1 MVVTGDRDSLQL
13 VSDDVTV
20 LYPRKGVSELTRFTP
35 EAVVEKYGLTPQ
47 QYPDFAALRGDPSDN
62 LPGIPGVGE
71 KTATKW
77 IAEYGSLQ
85 ALVDHVDT
93 VKGKVGDALRA
104 NLSHVVL
111 NRELT
116 DLVRDVPLAQTP
128 DTLRMQPWDRDQIH
142 RLFDDLEFRV
152 LRDRLFDTLASAD
165 PEVDE
170 GFDVRGGALE
180 PGELAAWLAEHSAG
194 SRFGMAVVGTHL
206 AFDGDATALAIVAA
220 DGDGRYLDTADLT
233 SGRRGGARRRGWPM
247 PAVPKALHEAKLAM
261 HDLEGRG
268 WTLRGVTSDTAL
280 AAYLV
285 RPGQRSFALDDLSL
299 RYLKRELRADNPEQQ
314 QLSLL
319 DDSDGVDD
327 QAVQTSILR
336 ASAVM
341 DLADALDEELARID
355 SASLLGEM
363 ELPVQR
369 VLAEM
374 ETAGIAVDLGQ
385 LSELQSEFADQI
397 RDAAEAAY
405 AVIGKQINLG
415 SPKQLQVVLFDEL
428 EMPKTKRTK
437 TGYTTDA
444 DALQSLFDKT
454 GHPFLQHLL
463 AHRDATRLKVTVD
476 GLLNSVASDGR
487 IHTTFNQTI
496 AATGRLSSTEPNLQ
510 NIPIRTEAGRRIRD
524 AFVVGKGFAELMT
537 ADYSQIEMRIMAHLS
552 KDEGLIEAFNTGED
566 LHSFVASRAF
576 SVPIDEVTAE
586 LRRRVKAMSYGLAYG
601 LSAYGLAAQLKIS
614 TEEAKVQME
623 QYFDRFG
630 GVRDYLR
637 DVVDQ
642 ARKDGYTSTVF
653 GRRRYLPELDS
664 SNRNVREAAERAA
677 LNAPIQGS
685 AADIIKVAM
694 IEVDKAIKDA
704 GLTSRMLL
712 QVHDELLFEVAP
724 GERDQVESAG
734 ARQDGRRL
742 PAGRAAGGVGR
753 IRPQL
758 GLRGALERRTES
770 SQGLQSRR
778 AGPRSVHGVG
788 LLGQQRVHPQ
798 VTEAAVDAVP
808 DEGQLHH
815 LGGEGLHGLGR
826 GFSAGPRRLRYR
838 CLAWADRAEPGRLV
852 GCHQARR
859 HHAGQLLGDDALL
872 LRRLATPSVIA
883 SPKTGIIQSTYTPKY
898 APTPSS
904 DEPFHSPVHDH
915 RADVAEQQAA
925 ALARALRCCSANHTP
940 MPNNVV
946 NSEWANGPMISRI
959 AAVSSESLTVSP
971 SGDVEDVLQPGEPPP
986 DQPGVHQAVGQRIE
1000 LVAAPAGHHEQEE
1013 QPLGRLFCHRRAEHD
1028 RDRAD
1033 RLRRA
1038 RIDCGLD
1045 DELQYRRDHDR
1056 HRCAP
1061 QEGQHQQP
1069 RRFGFPPVEPEI
1081 GQHDDRH
1088 GDAGQ
1093 NEPDRRPDGV
1103 EGGQHDQDQAGD
1115 GAQKDHHSKW
1125 RPDLADFLLNR
1136 RIRRNELKWLLRRTG
1151 ISHQS
1156 RVAGWAS
1163 PIGPGLSSVCTVE

>member
-1 MVVTGDRDSLQL
+1 MLLDGNSLAYRAFYALPAENFKTQGGLTTNAVYGFTAMLINLLRDEQPSHIAAAFDVSRQTFRVDKYPEYKAGRSSTPDEFRGQIDITKEVLVALGITVLAEPGFEADDIIATLATQAEDDGYRVLVVSGDRDSLQL
-13 VSDDVTV
+13 VSEDVTV

-35 EAVVEKYGLTPQ
+35 AAVVDKYGLTPR

-85 ALVDHVDT
+85 ALVDNVDA

-104 NLSHVVL
+104 NLSSVVL

-116 DLVRDVPLAQTP
+116 DLVKDVPLAQTP

-152 LRDRLFDTLASAD
+152 LRDRLFDTLVSAD
-165 PEVDE
+165 PEVDQ

-180 PGELAAWLAEHSAG
+180 QGELATWLAEHSHG
-194 SRFGMAVVGTHL
+194 NRFGMAVVGTHL
-206 AFDGDATALAIVAA
+206 AFDADATALAIVAA
-220 DGDGRYLDTADLT
+220 DGDGRYIDTAALHPDDEAALG
-233 SGRRGGARRRGWPM
+233 SWLADPGQ
-247 PAVPKALHEAKLAM
+247 PKALHEAKLAT
-261 HDLEGRG
+261 HDLTGRG
-268 WTLRGVTSDTAL
+268 WTLAGVTSDTAL

-319 DDSDGVDD
+319 DDSLNEPGAVDD
-327 QAVQTSILR
+327 QAVQTVLLR

-355 SASLLGEM
+355 SSALLGNM

-369 VLAEM
+369 ALAEM
-374 ETAGIAVDLGQ
+374 ETAGIAVDLEL
-385 LSELQSEFADQI
+385 LSELQSEFANLI

-510 NIPIRTEAGRRIRD
+510 NIPIRTDAGRRIRD
-524 AFVVGKGFAELMT
+524 AFVVGKGRQGDFDELMT

-552 KDEGLIEAFNTGED
+552 RDEGLIEAFRTGED

-576 SVPIDEVTAE
+576 SVPIDEVTPE

-623 QYFDRFG
+623 QYFARFG
-630 GVRDYLR
+630 GVRDYLHE
-637 DVVDQ
+637 VVDQ
-642 ARKDGYTSTVF
+642 ARKDGYTSTVL

-664 SNRNVREAAERAA
+664 SNRQVREAAERAA

-694 IEVDKAIKDA
+694 IHVDKALKDA
-704 GLTSRMLL
+704 GLKSRMLL
-712 QVHDELLFEVAP
+712 QVHDELLFEVARD
-724 GERDQVESAG
+724 ERD
-734 ARQDGRRL
+734 
-742 PAGRAAGGVGR
+742 
-753 IRPQL
+753 
-758 GLRGALERRTES
+758 ALEM
-770 SQGLQSRR
+770 
-778 AGPRSVHGVG
+778 
-788 LLGQQRVHPQ
+788 
-798 VTEAAVDAVP
+798 
-808 DEGQLHH
+808 
-815 LGGEGLHGLGR
+815 
-826 GFSAGPRRLRYR
+826 
-838 CLAWADRAEPGRLV
+838 LV
-852 GCHQARR
+852 
-859 HHAGQLLGDDALL
+859 
-872 LRRLATPSVIA
+872 
-883 SPKTGIIQSTYTPKY
+883 
-898 APTPSS
+898 
-904 DEPFHSPVHDH
+904 
-915 RADVAEQQAA
+915 
-925 ALARALRCCSANHTP
+925 
-940 MPNNVV
+940 
-946 NSEWANGPMISRI
+946 
-959 AAVSSESLTVSP
+959 
-971 SGDVEDVLQPGEPPP
+971 
-986 DQPGVHQAVGQRIE
+986 
-1000 LVAAPAGHHEQEE
+1000 
-1013 QPLGRLFCHRRAEHD
+1013 
-1028 RDRAD
+1028 RDKM
-1033 RLRRA
+1033 
-1038 RIDCGLD
+1038 
-1045 DELQYRRDHDR
+1045 
-1056 HRCAP
+1056 
-1061 QEGQHQQP
+1061 
-1069 RRFGFPPVEPEI
+1069 
-1081 GQHDDRH
+1081 
-1088 GDAGQ
+1088 GDAYPLDVPL
-1093 NEPDRRPDGV
+1093 EV
-1103 EGGQHDQDQAGD
+1103 
-1115 GAQKDHHSKW
+1115 
-1125 RPDLADFLLNR
+1125 
-1136 RIRRNELKWLLRRTG
+1136 
-1151 ISHQS
+1151 
-1156 RVAGWAS
+1156 
-1163 PIGPGLSSVCTVE
+1163 SVGYGRSWDSAAH